1 MPLFVAW
8 LYRAVPVIVGLV
20 VLGLIIYVVLYNARG
35 AQAAK
40 TAFTRIFWW
49 ICLVGTV
56 LFAIIALYAWGEH
69 NVSLTEFFAACSATM
84 LVFLGIDVLFG
95 YLMRRRDR
103 ERRIANMA
111 RPRNDDGGSQTP
123 NV

>member
-8 LYRAVPVIVGLV
+8 LYRAVPLIVGLV

-40 TAFTRIFWW
+40 AVFQRIFWW
-49 ICLVGTV
+49 ICLVGTAA
-56 LFAIIALYAWGEH
+56 FAIIALYAFGEH
-69 NVSLTEFFAACSATM
+69 NVNLSEFFAACSATM
-84 LVFLGIDVLFG
+84 ALFWGVDALFG
-95 YLMRRRDR
+95 YLMRRREK

-111 RPRNDDGGSQTP
+111 RPSGDDGWP
-123 NV
+123 E